1 MDGNSPMSSCANL
14 SIVECVVLFS
24 DDHDVVSFITHS
36 LTPPKKEGEVI
47 TVVFYNVSVI
57 DR

>member
-1 MDGNSPMSSCANL
+1 MVILPCQ
-14 SIVECVVLFS
+14 VVLTVVVFA

-47 TVVFYNVSVI
+47 TVVFIMSQ
-57 DR
+57 

>member
-1 MDGNSPMSSCANL
+1 MSSCTNL
-14 SIVECVVLFS
+14 ILFEFVVLFA

-47 TVVFYNVSVI
+47 TVVIIISQ
-57 DR
+57 

>member
-1 MDGNSPMSSCANL
+1 MDGNFPMSSCANL
-14 SIVECVVLFS
+14 SIVECVVLFA

-47 TVVFYNVSVI
+47 TVVLILCLS